1 MVTLSHKNR
10 ELERAG
16 ASGIATGARTRD
28 VPISRSPS
36 RSTPDRAP
44 SQSKTPEVEP
54 GREQWENIPSVPG
67 AQVRANG
74 AIGMAEISYEGH
86 IGGVGGL
93 ASIKDWSK
101 DHGLTNIEEDRLVEL
116 DLLARRRSMTQ
127 AAGRSRD
134 ARDARSTGGFDDR
147 FDAIVNDGLEHDAER
162 RAAHVQEKSIREK
175 VIFMEQAKPQTPALE
190 AKRVGQNMPKADW
203 QEAINLL
210 KSKAPGEQGR
220 VYLPKERGEYG
231 GQVLLVTDSH
241 VVQRVGR
248 GTAVAHD
255 LSKLSNGKE
264 LAADF
269 ESGKVKPGHTMRV
282 TYGSEQE
289 GGKATVVPFNQQRA
303 TEVRNE
309 LGKWAEANISNARG
323 RETFLKH
330 LDAATKEMAAKQP
343 APREPTQPVPN
354 RAPAPSKDR

>member
-16 ASGIATGARTRD
+16 PGGIATGARTRD
-28 VPISRSPS
+28 LPISRNPS

-44 SQSKTPEVEP
+44 TRETSREVEP

-86 IGGVGGL
+86 IVGVGGL

-101 DHGLTNIEEDRLVEL
+101 DHGLTKLEEDRLVDL
-116 DLLARRRSMTQ
+116 DLLARQRSMTQ

-147 FDAIVNDGLEHDAER
+147 FDAIVHDGLEHDAAR
-162 RAAHVQEKSIREK
+162 RATQEKSIREK
-175 VIFMEQAKPQTPALE
+175 VNVMDQAKQQAPALD

-231 GQVLLVTDSH
+231 GQVLLVTDTH

-264 LAADF
+264 LASDF

-282 TYGSEQE
+282 NYGSEQE

-343 APREPTQPVPN
+343 AQREPAQPAPN